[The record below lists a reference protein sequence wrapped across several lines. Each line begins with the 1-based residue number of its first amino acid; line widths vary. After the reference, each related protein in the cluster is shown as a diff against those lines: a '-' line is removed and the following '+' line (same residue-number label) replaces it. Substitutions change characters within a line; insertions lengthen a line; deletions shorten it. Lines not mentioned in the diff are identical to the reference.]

1 MKKTKKRK
9 SAVALLQKRKS
20 FLNLFIKRWVAILL
34 LSIIVYDLGVDYF
47 VDQRQDGWKNTYYC
61 AKDAII
67 EAINNGPQDETYE
80 QYINRVEYVMA
91 YRQEVNTASL
101 LCNAET
107 GEIIADC
114 KEKFFVFR
122 KIDEGKIHI
131 YTCPTS
137 EIEGWAEYRQKF
149 VEYKDKYVGNKDS
162 LSLREHIQMDHIY
175 VKGEH
180 FLPGE
185 FSVENSVY
193 DINKGDL
200 ETVLTSQFEEEKDLS
215 TDYVKTELTGEWKFW
230 WAWGYN
236 ENDTTNYSG
245 SNEGYQE
252 LQENYQHFLETGKN
266 YFGGEFYTEHKMIL
280 SEVNEL
286 TMPNGEEALL
296 MTVYYYDVWEDFST
310 WIILAGIL
318 IFVLGIILSLIWAK
332 LSHIKLKAQYDME
345 DYRKTLMNTM
355 AHDLKSPLMSISG
368 YAENLKN
375 NVNTDKKDHYAESI
389 LGNVNYMNG
398 IIESVLTLGKT
409 ENEKLVLKKE
419 KTSVAALFRECN
431 KKYELQMNFKNL
443 KLNIEGDGVYNIDVL
458 LFTQAIDNLVGNAVK
473 YASEKSEVNVKI
485 SNSVISI
492 SNKCDSMPEV
502 SANELC
508 EAFVV
513 GNENRSN
520 KTGSGLGLA
529 IVKNVCDLHKFNLEI
544 KCENNEFTV
553 NIGSKK
559 WR

>member
-1 MKKTKKRK
+1 MNMMVQNMRHKKSQGVIEHCYKRSVEEKK
-9 SAVALLQKRKS
+9 AVVFGEVRYDEFLLK
-20 FLNLFIKRWVAILL
+20 LE
-34 LSIIVYDLGVDYF
+34 LSEARSVVLPTGETAVLIV
-47 VDQRQDGWKNTYYC
+47 
-61 AKDAII
+61 AKDYNSLIQYGDTFILWAII
-67 EAINNGPQDETYE
+67 AL
-80 QYINRVEYVMA
+80 V
-91 YRQEVNTASL
+91 AS
-101 LCNAET
+101 
-107 GEIIADC
+107 
-114 KEKFFVFR
+114 
-122 KIDEGKIHI
+122 
-131 YTCPTS
+131 
-137 EIEGWAEYRQKF
+137 
-149 VEYKDKYVGNKDS
+149 
-162 LSLREHIQMDHIY
+162 
-175 VKGEH
+175 
-180 FLPGE
+180 
-185 FSVENSVY
+185 
-193 DINKGDL
+193 
-200 ETVLTSQFEEEKDLS
+200 TVLAF
-215 TDYVKTELTGEWKFW
+215 
-230 WAWGYN
+230 
-236 ENDTTNYSG
+236 
-245 SNEGYQE
+245 
-252 LQENYQHFLETGKN
+252 
-266 YFGGEFYTEHKMIL
+266 
-280 SEVNEL
+280 
-286 TMPNGEEALL
+286 
-296 MTVYYYDVWEDFST
+296 
-310 WIILAGIL
+310 
-318 IFVLGIILSLIWAK
+318 IWAK
-332 LSHIKLKAQYDME
+332 ISYTILKSQYDME

-409 ENEKLVLKKE
+409 ENEKLVLKRQ
-419 KTSVAALFRECN
+419 KTNVAALFEECK

-443 KLNIEGDGVYNIDVL
+443 KLNIEGDGVYNIDVS

-473 YASEKSEVNVKI
+473 YASDKSEVNVKI

-553 NIGSKK
+553 NISSKK